1 MSQIRNDP
9 TKVVSGKHIIF
20 THFPKDRHL
29 DVCLRTR
36 MTRTPGRRQDA
47 LAKQYLEQKSLEVT
61 ESSARRANLET
72 ITDTQSW
79 YKIFSLRG
87 FQSYPCRTKNFS
99 GDGKE
104 FKKVSR
110 AVVGILANLVKIFHG
125 IIELRR
131 PRSETKGIAE
141 RVARRVQEGTSA
153 VLLQSGLEEKCGADS
168 LRNAIALCE
177 MSKASWQPG
186 KSHLKEDSENQTK
199 CPIFLLAQWL
209 NVIRFLQETSRGS
222 SNLAR
227 KFCQGYSSD
236 MH

>member
-1 MSQIRNDP
+1 MVGGVRRQSRGYRSACTRIRFSCLRFGTTP

-20 THFPKDRHL
+20 THFPRDRHF

-47 LAKQYLEQKSLEVT
+47 LEKQYLEQKSLEVT

-104 FKKVSR
+104 FKKVFR
-110 AVVGILANLVKIFHG
+110 AVVGILANHVLIFHG

-141 RVARRVQEGTSA
+141 REWHAEYKKERLLCSCNQAWKKNVGLILYGMPLLSA
-153 VLLQSGLEEKCGADS
+153 KCPRPPGS
-168 LRNAIALCE
+168 RENAI
-177 MSKASWQPG
+177 
-186 KSHLKEDSENQTK
+186 
-199 CPIFLLAQWL
+199 
-209 NVIRFLQETSRGS
+209 
-222 SNLAR
+222 
-227 KFCQGYSSD
+227 
-236 MH
+236 